1 MQYFITQIF
10 PFYLLKLLK
19 YLYVHFKD
27 NGCLIILTKKM
38 FNYCNLLTHI
48 FIDCILFKWKLYLFL
63 DFLKYVCILL
73 GIDGPNNK
81 VIWKLSNYLRYFK
94 KKIIFFKN
102 FGGPGPPWSSSG
114 SATGLTIHCYTPN
127 IALFLI
133 QYSLYLIFW
142 LKSHM
147 EMVKFTWVHLEA
159 SLTNKLGTV
168 ITNYYDK

>member
-1 MQYFITQIF
+1 
-10 PFYLLKLLK
+10 
-19 YLYVHFKD
+19 
-27 NGCLIILTKKM
+27 M

-73 GIDGPNNK
+73 LSIDGQNDK
-81 VIWKLSNYLRYFK
+81 VIWKLSNYLRYFPK
-94 KKIIFFKN
+94 KNYFFQK
-102 FGGPGPPWSSSG
+102 FWGPGPPWSSSG
-114 SATGLTIHCYTPN
+114 SATCLTIHCYMAHICLLTPN

-133 QYSLYLIFW
+133 QYSLYLLFW

-159 SLTNKLGTV
+159 SLTNKMGTV